1 MKNIIVMTNSIYLN
15 LGWIKTYEE
24 YYKTQ
29 TRHILDNAVKK
40 LTEHPK
46 MKFVWAEISF
56 LALWWNEQPADVRVK
71 FKKLLENK
79 QVEIIA
85 GGWVMNDEANTFYY
99 AMIEQFMLGHEW
111 CNKYLDGY
119 KPK

>member
-1 MKNIIVMTNSIYLN
+1 MESSAFVFLFQFE
-15 LGWIKTYEE
+15 GWIKTYEE
-24 YYKTQ
+24 YYTTQ

-56 LALWWNEQPADVRVK
+56 LALWWAEQNAETRNK
-71 FKKLLENK
+71 FQELLDNK
-79 QVEIIA
+79 QLEVVT
-85 GGWVMNDEANTFYY
+85 GGWVMNDEANTFYF
-99 AMIEQFMLGHEW
+99 AMVEQLMLGHEW
-111 CNKYLDGY
+111 CRKYLNNY

>member
-1 MKNIIVMTNSIYLN
+1 MIFISFKQ
-15 LGWIKTYEE
+15 GWIKTFEE
-24 YYKTQ
+24 YYASQ

-40 LTEHPK
+40 LTAHPK

-56 LALWWNEQPADVRVK
+56 LALWWVEQNADTRNK
-71 FKKLLENK
+71 FIKLLENK
-79 QVEIIA
+79 QLEILT

-99 AMIEQFMLGHEW
+99 AMVEQMMTGHEW
-111 CNKYLDGY
+111 CRKHLNNY